1 MKKTTTVIGAA
12 ALATA
17 ATVILIAT
25 TNDQPALKAVEN
37 APRPTVTATMTA
49 PAKPAPTV
57 TVTTTAKP
65 TASVPQA
72 CLNALRD
79 ADAGFGYGASAMDA
93 ISDLLIDPDKA
104 LEQITTANRS
114 LTALAP
120 SYQANKAKCRAG
132 GN

>member
-1 MKKTTTVIGAA
+1 MKKTTTIIGAA

-37 APRPTVTATMTA
+37 APRPAVTVKVAA

-57 TVTTTAKP
+57 TVTAKP
-65 TASVPQA
+65 SVPQA
-72 CLNALRD
+72 CLDALRD
-79 ADAGFGYGASAMDA
+79 ADAGFGYAGSAMDA
-93 ISDLLIDPDKA
+93 ISDLLVDPDAA
-104 LEQITTANRS
+104 LEQITTANRN

-120 SYQANKAKCRAG
+120 SYNANKQACREAG
-132 GN
+132 GQ

>member
-1 MKKTTTVIGAA
+1 MKKTITILAVAA
-12 ALATA
+12 AA
-17 ATVILIAT
+17 AAVVAIAWPRGEG
-25 TNDQPALKAVEN
+25 PALRAVEN
-37 APRPTVTATMTA
+37 APRPTVIVTSTA

-57 TVTTTAKP
+57 TVTAKP
-65 TASVPQA
+65 TATVPQS

-104 LEQITTANRS
+104 LEQITTANRN

-120 SYQANKAKCRAG
+120 SYQANKQACREAG
-132 GN
+132 GQ